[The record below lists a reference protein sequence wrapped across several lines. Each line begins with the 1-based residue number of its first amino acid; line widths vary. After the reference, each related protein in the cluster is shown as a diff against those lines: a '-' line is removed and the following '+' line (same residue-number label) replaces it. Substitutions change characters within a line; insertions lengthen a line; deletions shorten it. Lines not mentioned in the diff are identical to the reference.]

1 MSEALLKL
9 KPTLDA
15 LTAEE
20 RASIRGYLDELEE
33 IPADEWEAEW
43 LAEVERR
50 EADVDAGRSKL
61 VSWEEIKRGWE
72 ERRK

>member
-1 MSEALLKL
+1 MSDVVLKL

-20 RASIRGYLDELEE
+20 RTSIRGYLDELEE

-50 EADVDAGRSKL
+50 LADYDAGRTKT
-61 VSWEEIKRGWE
+61 VSWEEIQAGWE
-72 ERRK
+72 RSQR

>member
-1 MSEALLKL
+1 MSDVLLKL

-15 LTAEE
+15 LSAEE

-33 IPADEWEAEW
+33 IPADVWEAEW

-50 EADVDAGRSKL
+50 EGDVESGKSKL
-61 VSWEEIKRGWE
+61 ISHEEFLAAWRG
-72 ERRK
+72 KNG